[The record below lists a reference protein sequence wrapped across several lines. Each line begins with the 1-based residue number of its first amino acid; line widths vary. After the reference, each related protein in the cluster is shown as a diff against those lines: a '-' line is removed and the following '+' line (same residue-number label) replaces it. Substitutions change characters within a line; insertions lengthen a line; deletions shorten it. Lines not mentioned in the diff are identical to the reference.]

1 MVTVI
6 PRIITTPYPRTRL
19 PLYLYTFSIGIA
31 CSLLYWNLLYCKN
44 YNCASDK
51 EKELKLGA
59 TKHLL
64 QYFPVVAAPIIM
76 FVSFSWLIVAI
87 HYASSSCILN
97 FNFMEMPSAVFCSLL
112 GGISSVIEIHFSIDV
127 AHVQWTD
134 QWLLSAASSILL
146 CLLHASIA
154 FTLQ

>member
-6 PRIITTPYPRTRL
+6 PKIITTPYPRTRL
-19 PLYLYTFSIGIA
+19 PMYLYALSIIIS

-44 YNCASDK
+44 YDCLV
-51 EKELKLGA
+51 EKEFRWGP

-64 QYFPVVAAPIIM
+64 QYFPVVAAPIII
-76 FVSFSWLIVAI
+76 FISSSWLII
-87 HYASSSCILN
+87 GLHYSNSSCILA

-127 AHVQWTD
+127 VNVQWTD
-134 QWLLSAASSILL
+134 QWLLSAGSSIVL
-146 CLLHASIA
+146 CLLHATIA

>member
-6 PRIITTPYPRTRL
+6 PKIITTPYPRTRL
-19 PLYLYTFSIGIA
+19 PMYLYTFSIIVS
-31 CSLLYWNLLYCKN
+31 CSLLYWNLLYCEN
-44 YNCASDK
+44 DDCLE
-51 EKELKLGA
+51 EKQSRWGT

-64 QYFPVVAAPIIM
+64 QYFPVIAAPIII
-76 FVSFSWLIVAI
+76 FISLSWLIIAI
-87 HYASSSCILN
+87 HYSSSSCVLT

-127 AHVQWTD
+127 ANFEWTD

-146 CLLHASIA
+146 CLLHATIA